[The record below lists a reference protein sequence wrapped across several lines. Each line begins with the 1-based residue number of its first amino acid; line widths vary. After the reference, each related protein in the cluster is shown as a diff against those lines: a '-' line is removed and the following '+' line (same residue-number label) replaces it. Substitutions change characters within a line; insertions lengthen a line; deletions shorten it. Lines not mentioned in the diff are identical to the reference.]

1 MTEIELRAAICEAGR
16 RLWQKGLIGGA
27 EGNLSARISP
37 QRLLFTPSGVSK
49 GHLRPDQLLITDLH
63 GVPQGAG
70 QPSSEIRM
78 HLAIYAARPDCQA
91 VVHAHP
97 PYATAFAL
105 AGEDIPDCLTP
116 EAAVVLGSV
125 ATVPFAMPGTDALPL
140 AMEPLLADHKAFLL
154 SHHGATTLGRGVLD
168 ALYRME
174 TLERA
179 AQMLVLARSVGGAK
193 PLPAHV
199 VEQLGKFLNG
209 EL

>member
-16 RLWQKGLIGGA
+16 RLWQRGLIGGA

-37 QRLLFTPSGVSK
+37 HRLLFTPSGASK

-63 GVPQGAG
+63 GVPQGPG
-70 QPSSEIRM
+70 KPSSEIRM

-116 EAAVVLGSV
+116 EAAVILGSV
-125 ATVPFAMPGTDALPL
+125 ATVGFAMPGTDELPA
-140 AMEPLLADHKAFLL
+140 AMQPLLADHKAFLL
-154 SHHGATTLGRGVLD
+154 SHHGATTLGRDVFD

-174 TLERA
+174 TLERTA
-179 AQMLVLARSVGGAK
+179 HILHLARQLGGEK
-193 PLPAHV
+193 PLPATAASRL
-199 VEQLGKFLNG
+199 EKFFDG
-209 EL
+209 AV